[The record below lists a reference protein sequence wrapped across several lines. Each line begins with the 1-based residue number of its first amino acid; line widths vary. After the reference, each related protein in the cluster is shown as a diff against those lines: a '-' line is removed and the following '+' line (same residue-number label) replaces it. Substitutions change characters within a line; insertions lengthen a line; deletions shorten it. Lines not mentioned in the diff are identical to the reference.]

1 MRKLTFPASAVL
13 LLFLAGCNDSAT
25 VASASDNSKVQ
36 RNLDAQH
43 TIIRAIESGNPAGID
58 SVVADDF
65 VDHTDHG
72 DVKGR
77 DSLKAMV
84 KMMADTKNKMK
95 METKHEV
102 ADENY
107 VYSWMRFSGNSDGS
121 MGMPPGPYDMTSI
134 EVSRLNDG
142 KIAEHWT
149 FMDMQ
154 EMGKMMQQMQGMNM
168 SGAKADSSKG
178 KNK

>member
-1 MRKLTFPASAVL
+1 MRKLTIPASAIL
-13 LLFLAGCNDSAT
+13 LIFLSACNNSAK

-43 TIIRAIESGNPAGID
+43 TIMRAIESGNPAGVD
-58 SVVADDF
+58 SVVAEDF

-84 KMMADTKNKMK
+84 NMMNASKSKPK
-95 METKHEV
+95 MEVKNEV

-107 VYSWMRFSGNSDGS
+107 VYSWLRFYGTSDGS
-121 MGMPPGPYDMTSI
+121 M
-134 EVSRLNDG
+134 
-142 KIAEHWT
+142 
-149 FMDMQ
+149 
-154 EMGKMMQQMQGMNM
+154 
-168 SGAKADSSKG
+168 
-178 KNK
+178 